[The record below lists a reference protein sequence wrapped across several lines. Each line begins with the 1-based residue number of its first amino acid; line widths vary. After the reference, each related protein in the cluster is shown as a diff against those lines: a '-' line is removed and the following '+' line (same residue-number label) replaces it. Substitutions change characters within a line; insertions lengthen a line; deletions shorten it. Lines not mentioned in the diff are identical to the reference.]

1 MYLRRRFWLVDAQRE
16 TEALAAIGVDPK
28 GSKHYVYRSVPG
40 ACPLPH
46 LLCSTQRL
54 VEEYL
59 AAVVAGEPRQILQRP
74 SSRRGVDD
82 FVDAARE
89 IGVDLDEYLGEYRA
103 KRTFRTDPTN
113 AADDV
118 DSSPLRSDAPLAV
131 YTLDRRWVGWR
142 LENVRMFFVTDEAGA
157 ETLAAVGVD
166 PTGNKHYA
174 YKSTGDVPGAPSL
187 ACSSTRLVEEYL
199 AAIVAGRPVEEL
211 NAASPRWPE
220 GFVKFE
226 RWYED
231 ETRMMADGRYIK
243 PYVLL
248 GWALP
253 RAQGL
258 PEAERAPAPALDV
271 AADATAATDGT
282 TNDPHPSSSPSPP
295 PPPGAI
301 EVRRLVAVAEET
313 VAKDRHYAYAQI
325 DDLGGTL
332 AELPRSGVNNRMV
345 VAWLE
350 HALEWRAGAPHAP
363 FAPEAAAAAASALAA
378 RAGSGAVDP
387 DGEPAEGPSAGRS
400 ARERKRPQ
408 FLAQEPEPEPKRA
421 KAEAGSKGSK
431 GASCGNGGGAAGAGN
446 DGEGSG
452 EPPWAVQRMHK
463 GAKLVLCHEW
473 WDPSRAAAQ
482 PSFPATRADSA
493 MEEAPWVARML
504 PTVHLV
510 TRRKG
515 APGSLAYDPR
525 HGIASAAPAVATAA
539 DAPGATAVKTED
551 GAPPA
556 PAGGT
561 SGDGGEAG
569 ANGAAAGEGGA
580 GAALAAASAAAA
592 SGRAQNTQAGARDGQ
607 QRGGQPPPRAGG
619 TPGDAGEGAGA
630 GAGAGSGSGI
640 GKDGGGAGP
649 ASEDKDSGRARASV
663 VQPPAFSPQDSVI
676 RGRCGFRTSLCTV
689 GASEGDAHFEVVI
702 RRMEAGSARVRVGWA
717 TDEVDRSMPVGA
729 DSHGYGYRDAD
740 GARMHEGEVYGR
752 SQPRAD
758 AAGASA
764 RARAPSS
771 PAGPAGVGFAEGD
784 VVGCRAKGGGP
795 QTAEILFY
803 RNGVPDGAFGSVAV
817 GGRTLYPAVSLFTRG
832 TRAAAGVA
840 EVEVNFGEGGW
851 LHPPLGEEV
860 GGLLGKVSLP
870 TPLSMMLE

>member
-1 MYLRRRFWLVDAQRE
+1 
-16 TEALAAIGVDPK
+16 
-28 GSKHYVYRSVPG
+28 
-40 ACPLPH
+40 
-46 LLCSTQRL
+46 
-54 VEEYL
+54 
-59 AAVVAGEPRQILQRP
+59 
-74 SSRRGVDD
+74 
-82 FVDAARE
+82 
-89 IGVDLDEYLGEYRA
+89 
-103 KRTFRTDPTN
+103 
-113 AADDV
+113 
-118 DSSPLRSDAPLAV
+118 
-131 YTLDRRWVGWR
+131 
-142 LENVRMFFVTDEAGA
+142 
-157 ETLAAVGVD
+157 
-166 PTGNKHYA
+166 
-174 YKSTGDVPGAPSL
+174 
-187 ACSSTRLVEEYL
+187 
-199 AAIVAGRPVEEL
+199 
-211 NAASPRWPE
+211 
-220 GFVKFE
+220 
-226 RWYED
+226 
-231 ETRMMADGRYIK
+231 MMADGRYIK

-258 PEAERAPAPALDV
+258 LEAERAPSPKLNL
-271 AADATAATDGT
+271 AADAAAATDGT
-282 TNDPHPSSSPSPP
+282 TNDPQPSSSPSPP

-408 FLAQEPEPEPKRA
+408 FLAQEAEPEPKRA

-556 PAGGT
+556 PAGGA

-630 GAGAGSGSGI
+630 GAGSGSGSGSGS

-663 VQPPAFSPQDSVI
+663 MQPPAFSPQDSVI

-764 RARAPSS
+764 GARAPSS

-784 VVGCRAKGGGP
+784 VVGCRVRFHGARKGAAAGGSEAGAAAEGPGGGDGGGGGSGGGGSGGDGSDGDEDEGGDGAGGVGGGRQAKGGGP